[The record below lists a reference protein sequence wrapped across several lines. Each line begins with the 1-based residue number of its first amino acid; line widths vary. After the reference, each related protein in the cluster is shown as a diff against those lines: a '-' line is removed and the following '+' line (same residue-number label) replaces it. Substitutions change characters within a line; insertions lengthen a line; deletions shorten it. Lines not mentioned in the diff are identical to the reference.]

1 MKMKRFRNS
10 RSLLSNRGILE
21 QFFLYFETN
30 PIGQKRKSAQFGN
43 EIQPSKLKIHFENE
57 I

>member
-30 PIGQKRKSAQFGN
+30 PIGQKNRLRGATNQLDKKCDKTSG
-43 EIQPSKLKIHFENE
+43 
-57 I
+57 